1 MKNLAIRAFSGL
13 IYALVIFFGTT
24 IHPKGLIV
32 LMMVFGL
39 FCLYEFFKI
48 TNLTNKLYQLGSLLA
63 ALVVFGYYGKE
74 FLQAFET
81 TNHYYFYLRSLYFII
96 PVLFIFSIYFIFK
109 STNELLNDFGKATL
123 GLTYVI
129 APFAIALTLPSF
141 DYSLCEKVM
150 HYEVF
155 FVFLLLWCSDTFA
168 YLTGNLIGKHKLAPK
183 ISGAKTWEGFFG
195 GIIFTLLTGFF
206 IQKYFGENLHGN
218 WMIIGLIVAALGPL
232 GDLTESKLKRFF
244 NVKDSSN
251 LIPGH
256 GGFLDRLD
264 SFIFVTPFVYLYYL
278 LVYTL

>member
-1 MKNLAIRAFSGL
+1 MKNLVVRASSGL
-13 IYALVIFFGTT
+13 VYAIIIFLGTT

-39 FCLYEFFKI
+39 FCLYEFLKI
-48 TNLTNKLYQLGSLLA
+48 TNLSKKIYQLGVLLASLLI
-63 ALVVFGYYGKE
+63 FGYYSKN
-74 FLQAFET
+74 FLEAFET
-81 TNHYYFYLRSLYFII
+81 SNHYFFYLKSAFFIV
-96 PVLFIFSIYFIFK
+96 PVLFLFSIYTIFK

-123 GLTYVI
+123 GLTYII
-129 APFAIALTLPSF
+129 APFALALTLPSF
-141 DYSLCEKVM
+141 DYALGEKVM

-168 YLTGNLIGKHKLAPK
+168 YLTGNLIGKHKFAPK
-183 ISGAKTWEGFFG
+183 ISGAKTWEGFLG
-195 GIIFTLLTGFF
+195 GIVFTLLAGFL
-206 IQKYFGENLHGN
+206 IQKYYGENLHGN
-218 WMIIGLIVAALGPL
+218 WMIIGLIVAALGPF
-232 GDLTESKLKRFF
+232 GDLTESKIKRFF

-264 SFIFVTPFVYLYYL
+264 SFIFVVPFVYLYYL

>member
-1 MKNLAIRAFSGL
+1 MKNLVVRASSGL
-13 IYALVIFFGTT
+13 VYAIIIFLGTT

-39 FCLYEFFKI
+39 FCLYEFFKM
-48 TNLTNKLYQLGSLLA
+48 TNLSKKIYQLGALLA
-63 ALVVFGYYGKE
+63 ALLVFGYYAKN
-74 FLQAFET
+74 FLEAYET
-81 TNHYYFYLRSLYFII
+81 SNHYYFYLKSVFFII
-96 PVLFIFSIYFIFK
+96 PVLFTFSIYTIFK

-123 GLTYVI
+123 GLTYII
-129 APFAIALTLPSF
+129 APFALALTLPSF
-141 DYSLCEKVM
+141 DYALGEKVM

-168 YLTGNLIGKHKLAPK
+168 YLTGSLIGKHKFAPK

-195 GIIFTLLTGFF
+195 GIVFTLLAGFL

-218 WMIIGLIVAALGPL
+218 WMIIGLIVAALGPF
-232 GDLTESKLKRFF
+232 GDLTESKIKRFF

-264 SFIFVTPFVYLYYL
+264 SFIFVVPFVYLYYL

>member
-1 MKNLAIRAFSGL
+1 
-13 IYALVIFFGTT
+13 
-24 IHPKGLIV
+24 
-32 LMMVFGL
+32 
-39 FCLYEFFKI
+39 
-48 TNLTNKLYQLGSLLA
+48 
-63 ALVVFGYYGKE
+63 
-74 FLQAFET
+74 
-81 TNHYYFYLRSLYFII
+81 
-96 PVLFIFSIYFIFK
+96 
-109 STNELLNDFGKATL
+109 
-123 GLTYVI
+123 
-129 APFAIALTLPSF
+129 
-141 DYSLCEKVM
+141 M

-195 GIIFTLLTGFF
+195 GIVFTILTGFL

-218 WMIIGLIVAALGPL
+218 WMIIGLIVDALGPI

-244 NVKDSSN
+244 DVKDSSN

-264 SFIFVTPFVYLYYL
+264 SFIFVVPFIYLYYL